1 MKMLWLVSMVMPLI
15 SAGPAPAPE
24 AVTFNRDIAP
34 ILFEHCAPCHR
45 PGEAAPF
52 PLLTYA
58 DARRHATQ
66 LVSVTQSRYMPP
78 WPPAAQTDAFSGD
91 RHLAQKQIDLI
102 RAWVR
107 SGAPEGDAGQKPS
120 PPLFTEGWQLGQP
133 DLVVQVPKPFQLP
146 ADGKDVF
153 RNFVIPAGVA
163 KTVYVRAIEI
173 RPGDR
178 RLVHHANLVL
188 DRTRSLRRRDGAD
201 GQPGFP
207 GMDITT
213 ESGDNFEPDSH
224 FLFWKPGGVPEPE
237 PAGMA
242 WRLDPDT
249 DLILNLHLQP
259 SGKPEQLQPTVG
271 LYYSSA
277 PPTRFP
283 MLLQLEHDGAIDIPA
298 ESNRFQVTDHLTL
311 PMDVDLYQIYP
322 HAHYLGKHVEAWAK
336 LPDGSRRT
344 LIQIRDWNLNW
355 QAVYTY
361 RKPVHLPKGTV
372 IEMQISF
379 DNTAANSRNPRN
391 PPEHVRS
398 GDRSTDE
405 MGHVWLQ
412 VLPSQKDTAQDSR
425 MILQEA
431 VMRRRLEKYPADF
444 AAHYNLGALAE
455 SSARHVEAIGHF
467 EAALHVDPAHAAARN
482 ALASAF
488 AADGKNEQALQQW
501 QRTIRMQPDY
511 AMAHFNLARLLTGLG
526 REMDAIAEYQ
536 TYLRQEPDDPQAH
549 LNLGALYIQ
558 LGRFPEALPEYG
570 RVAQLKPDD
579 ADVLTNLGTLLA
591 KSGDLPAA
599 IQAFARALVLEP
611 ANTIAQANLKRAR
624 AAQRP

>member
-1 MKMLWLVSMVMPLI
+1 MKVLLLSIIMPLM
-15 SAGPAPAPE
+15 AAKPE
-24 AVTFNRDIAP
+24 PITFNRDIAP
-34 ILFEHCAPCHR
+34 IVLEHCAPCHR
-45 PGEAAPF
+45 PGEVAPF
-52 PLLTYA
+52 SLLTYA

-66 LVSVTQSRYMPP
+66 LLSVTQTRYMPP
-78 WPPAAQTDAFSGD
+78 WPPAAQDDAFSSD
-91 RHLAQKQIDLI
+91 RHLTQKQIDLI
-102 RAWVR
+102 REWVR
-107 SGAPEGDAGQKPS
+107 GGAPEGDAALKPS
-120 PPLFTEGWQLGQP
+120 PPVFTDGWQLGQP
-133 DLVVQVPKPFQLP
+133 DLVVQVPTPFRLP
-146 ADGKDVF
+146 AGGKDVF
-153 RNFVIPAGVA
+153 RNFVIPAGIA

-178 RLVHHANLVL
+178 KLVHHANLVL
-188 DRTRSLRRRDGAD
+188 DRTRSLRRRDGTD

-213 ESGDNFEPDSH
+213 ESGDIFEPDSH

-237 PAGMA
+237 PDGMA
-242 WRLDPDT
+242 WRLDPET

-259 SGKPEQLQPTVG
+259 SGKPEQVQPTVG
-271 LYYSSA
+271 LYYSST

-283 MLLQLEHDGAIDIPA
+283 MLLQLEHDGAIDIPPG
-298 ESNRFQVTDHLTL
+298 SNRFQVTDRLTL
-311 PMDVDLYQIYP
+311 PTDVDLDQIYP
-322 HAHYLGKHVEAWAK
+322 HAHYLGKRVEAWAK

-344 LIQIRDWNLNW
+344 LIRIPDWDLNW

-372 IEMQISF
+372 VEMQISF
-379 DNTAANSRNPRN
+379 DNTAANPRN
-391 PPEHVRS
+391 PSTPPERVRS

-412 VLPSQKDTAQDSR
+412 VLPVKKDDAAQDPR
-425 MILQEA
+425 MMLQEA

-455 SSARHVEAIGHF
+455 SGGRHAEAVAHF
-467 EAALHVDPAHAAARN
+467 EAALRADPAHAAARN

-501 QRTIRMQPDY
+501 RQTVRMQPEY
-511 AMAHFNLARLLTGLG
+511 AMAHFNLARLLTGVG
-526 REMDAIAEYQ
+526 READAIAEYQ

-558 LGRFPEALPEYG
+558 LGRFAEALPEYR
-570 RVAQLKPDD
+570 RVAQLNPGD
-579 ADVLTNLGTLLA
+579 ADVLTNLGSLLA
-591 KSGDLPAA
+591 RAGDLPAA
-599 IQAFARALVLEP
+599 IQAFERALALEP

-624 AAQRP
+624 AAQQP